1 MANRLSVSALLL
13 VLLVMGVHQAWL
25 QPWTLDDAY
34 ITFRY
39 ARNLA
44 EGLGPVFNPGEVVE
58 GYTSPL
64 WMLVAA
70 GLHAVGIDIDL
81 GTKLVSGA
89 LTVASLVLIGW
100 SHRLVSGWDAR
111 ASAAALVLAGTTGVL
126 SRWSLSGMEV
136 PLVVFWVVLIF
147 GLHLRCRG
155 GDDPPWMSGVV
166 GLLCAFA
173 FATRADAGLIF
184 GAIWLDRLFV
194 QRRLDARFAA
204 LTGSFVL
211 FGGGFWA
218 ARMSYYGYLLPNTF
232 YVKVG
237 STVSQVVRGF
247 SYLGEYQLVGWATSL
262 AVVWFLWKGRLR
274 ARNPG
279 LFAVVLYCGLHLLY
293 VLAVGGDVFWG
304 WRFFAVLTP
313 PLALLGVLG
322 IQDGLA
328 AGPPQR
334 AGWFGR
340 VVAGMLL
347 WQLVFFAL
355 SHKLNDRGFVSRV
368 GREVGLF
375 LKEHTAEDA
384 IIAVNIAGSIPYFSE
399 RVSIDMLG
407 LNDVHIAHV
416 EVANMGSGR
425 AGHEKGDG
433 AYVLRRRPDVILLAT
448 SYGGRFPRFLGDR
461 QLYNNDRLHREY
473 RYERYRV
480 GEDLKIGF
488 FVRRA
493 EFGGSGIQGARP
505 FYKHNDVRRLP
516 RNPKKEKARRLRDE
530 GLNGAGGTE
539 ETEDLEAVGGEGA
552 GGSGSAAP
560 APDPAA
566 PTAGEGEPRP
576 PTPASETEP
585 G

>member
-1 MANRLSVSALLL
+1 MTNRLSVSALLL
-13 VLLVMGVHQAWL
+13 VLLAMGVHQAWL

-44 EGLGPVFNPGEVVE
+44 DGVGPVFNPGELVE

-64 WMLVAA
+64 WMVMAA

-81 GTKLVSGA
+81 GTKVVAGL
-89 LTVASLVLIGW
+89 LTLLTLCMVGW
-100 SHRLVSGWDAR
+100 SHRFVKGWDAQ

-155 GDDPPWMSGVV
+155 GDDPLWMSSLV
-166 GLLCAFA
+166 GALCALA
-173 FATRADAGLIF
+173 FASRADAGLIF
-184 GAIWLDRLFV
+184 GAIWLDRLV
-194 QRRLDARFAA
+194 VRRKLDGRFAA
-204 LTGSFVL
+204 LTGTFVVL
-211 FGGGFWA
+211 GGGFWA
-218 ARMSYYGYLLPNTF
+218 ARMAYYGFLLPNTF

-237 STVSQVVRGF
+237 STVSQVVRGMA
-247 SYLGEYQLVGWATSL
+247 YLGEYQLVGWATTL

-274 ARNPG
+274 ERNPG
-279 LFAVVLYCGLHLLY
+279 LFAVVFYCGMHLLY

-313 PLALLGVLG
+313 PLALLAVLG
-322 IQDGLA
+322 LQDGLA
-328 AGPPQR
+328 ERVPQR
-334 AGWFGR
+334 SGWFGR
-340 VVAGMLL
+340 IVAGMLL
-347 WQLVFFAL
+347 WQLVVFAS

-375 LKEHTAEDA
+375 LRDHTPDDA
-384 IIAVNIAGSIPYFSE
+384 VIAVNIAGSIPYFSE

-416 EVANMGSGR
+416 EVKNMGSGR

-433 AYVLRRRPDVILLAT
+433 GYVLRRRPDVILLAT

-473 RYERYRV
+473 RYERYRI
-480 GEDLKIGF
+480 GKDLKVGL
-488 FVRRA
+488 FVRRE
-493 EFGGSGIQGARP
+493 EFGGSGLDGVRP
-505 FYKHNDVRRLP
+505 FFKHDDVRRLP
-516 RNPKKEKARRLRDE
+516 RNPKKEKARRMQGD
-530 GLNGAGGTE
+530 GLNGEGGTE
-539 ETEDLEAVGGEGA
+539 EAD
-552 GGSGSAAP
+552 AP
-560 APDPAA
+560 AEGTREGEDASVPAA
-566 PTAGEGEPRP
+566 KEAGPLG
-576 PTPASETEP
+576 PAPEEEP